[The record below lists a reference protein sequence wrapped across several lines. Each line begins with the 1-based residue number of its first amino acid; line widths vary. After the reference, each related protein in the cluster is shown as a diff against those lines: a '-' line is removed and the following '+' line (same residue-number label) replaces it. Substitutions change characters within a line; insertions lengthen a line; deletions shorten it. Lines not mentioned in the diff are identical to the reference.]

1 MADDRDSGTAPMSS
15 PDWEALARYLAG
27 EGDAAE
33 RARMAR
39 VLAGDSARS
48 ALVNALD
55 DALRAPVPAAV
66 SPPEVEGPWPVVLT
80 RGGAGA
86 TFLPLRPRASPWPAA
101 GLRAAAAILVVA

>member
-1 MADDRDSGTAPMSS
+1 MADDRDSDTAPMSS

-48 ALVNALD
+48 AGQ
-55 DALRAPVPAAV
+55 RR
-66 SPPEVEGPWPVVLT
+66 S
-80 RGGAGA
+80 
-86 TFLPLRPRASPWPAA
+86 
-101 GLRAAAAILVVA
+101 